1 MGGEYAWQ
9 DLQKLGAW
17 GREGEGAPCHPEIL
31 LLDNR
36 FLCRPDQ
43 CEFPIQKIADNPCL
57 SAISCIKFAQW
68 PAPNNQQEI
77 VHVAALRF
85 VIHLIGVIR
94 VFVFDSM
101 NLSNDGWNWLEKWDR
116 QKWGP
121 ALRLQDI

>member
-1 MGGEYAWQ
+1 M
-9 DLQKLGAW
+9 
-17 GREGEGAPCHPEIL
+17 
-31 LLDNR
+31 
-36 FLCRPDQ
+36 
-43 CEFPIQKIADNPCL
+43 
-57 SAISCIKFAQW
+57 
-68 PAPNNQQEI
+68 
-77 VHVAALRF
+77 HVAALRF